1 MEVKEV
7 ADIWAL
13 SFQEHADLFAQ
24 MKEKL
29 NKSPEAASLLFPDF
43 CRLLEGKGTNP
54 DMLPD
59 AVEVFALMTKSL
71 SKPQIKE
78 MVDKIDEM
86 GSGILLD
93 RGAIA
98 ICIQNPECSEIIF
111 DRMADKV
118 KKIPYQDDL
127 QNFFAPF
134 MKNMTAAVIHAN
146 DDAASAMLD
155 KVNDFEPALQGM
167 FFSGYGK
174 IYAEKP
180 SMREK
185 MWEKITAYKPKKT
198 ADFCRLYRNLAVIAE
213 ADDSKIPDCLA
224 VIRANIRN
232 IRQDASALTTAYE
245 VLGMIREDYPDK
257 DKVDDVIKLGMKH
270 RANNSTSKRIAC
282 GKMGKTDEFTSSS
295 YVGQRV
301 SKTESNPYG
310 FVDVDEVDTDDASI
324 LFLGGNGTIS
334 EQRANG
340 YLSSVESL
348 LKKREVKGKVAL
360 YVAIYDFGEV
370 GEQQVSFDDKLAR
383 QKMMQDYHHD
393 IKPDSQ
399 PNEDTLHPFYIEKL
413 FKKAFLNRISN
424 KDGKRLSVDEACR
437 RIRKMTVVAH
447 CHGAYTFLK
456 LEEKM
461 QEKMLELGYSAQER
475 AKVQHELLCVAHSP
489 YAPLGVSKS
498 TMISFVSAKD
508 KDIHHYNNLE
518 KEVRI
523 MSKKDEVMLS
533 YFPEKQGEMF
543 LTPTMGKV
551 SQHNF
556 IGYDTSYGG
565 LSKEG
570 QAVLGLAGNAIV
582 NGVKNSMSGEP
593 LPSVKDVV
601 CGDNEKFREFFD
613 TLKEN
618 GIKMWQKIIEK
629 ASQRLRITG
638 SERLVQR

>member
-29 NKSPEAASLLFPDF
+29 NKSSEAAISLFPDF

-54 DMLPD
+54 DMIPD
-59 AVEVFALMTKSL
+59 AVEVFTLMTKSL

-86 GSGILLD
+86 GNGVLLD

-98 ICIQNPECSEIIF
+98 ICIQNPKCSEIIF
-111 DRMADKV
+111 DRMADKI

-198 ADFCRLYRNLAVIAE
+198 ADFCRLYQNLAVIAD
-213 ADDSKIPDCLA
+213 ADESRVSDCLG
-224 VIRANIRN
+224 VIKANIRN
-232 IRQDASALTTAYE
+232 IRQDVSALTKAYE
-245 VLGMIREDYPDK
+245 VLGYIREDYLDK

-282 GKMGKTDEFTSSS
+282 AKMGKSDEFTSSS

-348 LKKREVKGKVAL
+348 LKKNKVEGKIAL

-393 IKPDSQ
+393 IKLDRQ
-399 PNEDTLHPFYIEKL
+399 PNDDTLHPFYVDNL
-413 FKKAFLNRISN
+413 FKKAFLNRISD
-424 KDGKRLSVDEACR
+424 KEGKRLSVDEACK
-437 RIRKMTVVAH
+437 RIRKMTVVTH
-447 CHGAYTFLK
+447 CHGAYTFIK

-475 AKVQHELLCVAHSP
+475 AKIQHELLCVAHSP

-508 KDIHHYNNLE
+508 KDIHHYNNFE
-518 KEVRI
+518 KEI
-523 MSKKDEVMLS
+523 HMMSKKDEVLLS
-533 YFPEKQGEMF
+533 YFPEKRGEMF
-543 LTPTMGKV
+543 LTPTMGRV

-556 IGYDTSYGG
+556 FGYDTTYSG

-570 QAVLGLAGNAIV
+570 QVMLGFAGSAIV

-593 LPSVKDVV
+593 LPLVKDIV

-613 TLKEN
+613 VLQEN
-618 GIKMWQKIIEK
+618 GAKMWQEVSVKS
-629 ASQRLRITG
+629 SQRLKKTG
-638 SERLVQR
+638 SERLSQR